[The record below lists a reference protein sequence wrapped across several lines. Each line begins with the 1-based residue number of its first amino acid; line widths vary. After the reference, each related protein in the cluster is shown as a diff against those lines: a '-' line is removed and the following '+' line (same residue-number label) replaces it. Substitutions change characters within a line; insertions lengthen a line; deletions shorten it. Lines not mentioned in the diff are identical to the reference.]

1 MAYFLNRTKIIHCPW
16 ITAKD
21 RYLAPSYWT
30 QERYALCTS
39 LKAPRLFPMPLSPK
53 FEFFFFMKQEG
64 EPLLIIYLKIEVTK
78 TSTGNQE
85 TKKVR

>member
-1 MAYFLNRTKIIHCPW
+1 MAYFLNRTQIIHCPW
-16 ITAKD
+16 ITAED

-53 FEFFFFMKQEG
+53 FEFFFMKQEG
-64 EPLLIIYLKIEVTK
+64 EPLPIIYLKIEVTK

>member
-1 MAYFLNRTKIIHCPW
+1 MAYFLNRTQIIHCPW
-16 ITAKD
+16 ITAED

-53 FEFFFFMKQEG
+53 FEFFFYE
-64 EPLLIIYLKIEVTK
+64 
-78 TSTGNQE
+78 TGGGAPTDYIFKNRSNQN
-85 TKKVR
+85 